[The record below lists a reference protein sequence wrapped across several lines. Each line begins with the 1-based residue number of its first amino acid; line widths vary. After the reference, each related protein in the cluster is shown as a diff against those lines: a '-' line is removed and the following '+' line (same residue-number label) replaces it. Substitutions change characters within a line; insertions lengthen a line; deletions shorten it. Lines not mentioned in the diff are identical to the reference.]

1 MNDLPYK
8 MRLNDCSTCWQ
19 DVFFFL
25 GGGADFSPEEA
36 DRYIGA
42 MQIPQQEMF
51 SLADKT
57 TD

>member
-1 MNDLPYK
+1 MLAG
-8 MRLNDCSTCWQ
+8 C
-19 DVFFFL
+19 VFFFL
-25 GGGADFSPEEA
+25 GGGGTDFSPEEA
-36 DRYIGA
+36 DCYNGA